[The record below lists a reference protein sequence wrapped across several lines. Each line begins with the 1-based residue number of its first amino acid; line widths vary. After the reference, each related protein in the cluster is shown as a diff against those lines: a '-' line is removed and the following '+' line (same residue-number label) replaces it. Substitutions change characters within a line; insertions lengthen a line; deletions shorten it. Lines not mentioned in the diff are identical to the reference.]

1 MPDELFSF
9 GDEPSDADEPVEETS
24 RAAPAAGWQ
33 VDLLRGLLD
42 AQGYSSMTDRQR
54 AIEAV
59 VDRPVES
66 LRALTR
72 GEALLAAEGLGTPA
86 STGRSTSTWDERDEN
101 TWIDRL

>member
-9 GDEPSDADEPVEETS
+9 GDEPSDAVEPVEETS
-24 RAAPAAGWQ
+24 SAARAAGWQ

-42 AQGYSSMTDRQR
+42 ARGYSSMTDRQR

-59 VDRPVES
+59 VGRPVES

-72 GEALLAAEGLGTPA
+72 GEALLAAEELGTSAPPR
-86 STGRSTSTWDERDEN
+86 RSTSTWDDRDEN